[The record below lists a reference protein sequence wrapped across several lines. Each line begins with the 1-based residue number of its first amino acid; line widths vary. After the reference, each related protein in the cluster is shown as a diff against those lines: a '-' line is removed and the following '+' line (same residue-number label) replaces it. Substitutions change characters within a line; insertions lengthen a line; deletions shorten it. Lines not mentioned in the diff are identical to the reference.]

1 MIDDKIL
8 CQKIT
13 TIYPEIAEC
22 SIDIAVAFNKK
33 KDAWHVDL
41 KKDDAHLQ
49 TLLEIH
55 DAEKYLVGGKCLSL
69 STQVAQIVETSSM
82 KMIEEIKRN
91 PLE

>member
-13 TIYPEIAEC
+13 SIYPEIAEC
-22 SIDIAVAFNKK
+22 RIDIAVVFNKK
-33 KDAWHVDL
+33 KDAWLVDL

-49 TLLEIH
+49 TILEIH

-69 STQVAQIVETSSM
+69 STQVAQIVKIFSM
-82 KMIEEIKRN
+82 NMVEEI
-91 PLE
+91 